1 MFLVHITFKH
11 IAAAVLAIVLGS
23 GACMV
28 AAASSTHNDPDR
40 SFLFFG
46 KKKKKGQASAAPAE
60 SAKTD
65 YETLTDSAV
74 TSQGMFNVI
83 RKNKDYYFEIPLS
96 LMDRDMLVVNKLVR
110 VPEELNQAGVN
121 RGINSSNIMIRFGFD
136 PDEKKVFASQS
147 RVVPDVDPNDA
158 IARSVKDNYIF
169 PFIAAFKTEAYN
181 ADSTAVVVKVTDLFD
196 GKNDCFGNIFNDI
209 NLGTPVSS
217 ELSKIKSVK
226 AFKDNVFAVSELTTR
241 VVEPGGAVSVTV
253 EVGTSIVLLPEKP
266 MQRRLVSPRVGYFH
280 ESTLGYSDNQQRV
293 HRRNYITRWRL
304 EPRPE
309 DEQAYLAGILVEP
322 AKPITFHIDNSTPRQ
337 WRPYIRKGIEDWNSA
352 FELAGFKNAIRVE
365 QIPDSTDIDMDDIN
379 YSTITYA
386 ASTKSNAMGPSITDP
401 RSGEIIEADV
411 MWWHNVLDILHDWIV
426 VQTAAANPDARSLVL
441 PDSLIGDAMRFV
453 ACHEVGHSL
462 GLRHNMMAS
471 AGVPTDSL
479 RSPSYVEWLGGTSS
493 SIMDYARFNYVAQPG
508 DGVKVLSPHIGPYDR
523 MAIQYGYRW
532 YGKATPEEDYRE
544 CNNTIAPYTGDL
556 YRYSEAQDS
565 RDAVDPR
572 ALSEDLGDDA
582 VKSASYGIANL
593 KRIVPNIVKWT
604 TSGEQAQNYDDAS
617 NLLSSII
624 GQWQRYIYH
633 TMANV
638 GGIYVDNTTVGD
650 GNQTYTHVERERQKA
665 ATEFILKNVFDDTDW
680 LFDSD
685 VTRYTYLVL
694 NSPIGRIENA
704 PVYLLNN
711 ARSYVLWDLLS
722 DNRIMRMYENV
733 DANGKQAFAPS
744 ELIDMMHKQIF
755 GPTVAGKTLTKDERS
770 IQKNYV
776 DALMIAANEN
786 MGLKDAKRTLTSDE
800 HNHAHADYPG
810 DKDALALLT
819 LETPLQCY
827 ECMAAGERTAG
838 HRQLNFY
845 GSHANRISDA
855 ISLKRGELLRILRL
869 LKSRIPSASR
879 DTRSHYED
887 LVMRIN
893 SSLGLRQDFN

>member
-1 MFLVHITFKH
+1 MFLGHITFKH
-11 IAAAVLAIVLGS
+11 ITAAALAIVLGS
-23 GACMV
+23 GACMI
-28 AAASSTHNDPDR
+28 AATSSTQDDPDR

-46 KKKKKGQASAAPAE
+46 KKKKKGQASATPAE
-60 SAKTD
+60 PAKTD

-74 TSQGMFNVI
+74 TSHGMFNVI

-121 RGINSSNIMIRFGFD
+121 RGINSSNIMIRFGID
-136 PDEKKVFASQS
+136 RDEKKVFASQS
-147 RVVPDVDPNDA
+147 RVVPDVDPDDA

-169 PFIAAFKTEAYN
+169 PFIAAFKTEAFD

-304 EPRPE
+304 EPKPE

-322 AKPITFHIDNSTPRQ
+322 AKPIVFHIDNSTPRQ

-352 FELAGFKNAIRVE
+352 FELAGFKNAIKAVE
-365 QIPDSTDIDMDDIN
+365 IPDSADIDMDDIS

-532 YGKATPEEDYRE
+532 YGKDTPEEDYRE

-582 VKSASYGIANL
+582 VKSATYGMANL

-604 TSGEQAQNYDDAS
+604 TSGEEGQDYDDAS

-624 GQWQRYIYH
+624 GQWQRYLYH

-650 GNQTYTHVERERQKA
+650 GNQTYTHVERDRQKA
-665 ATEFILKNVFDDTDW
+665 AVEFILKNVFEDTDW

-733 DANGKQAFAPS
+733 NANGNKAFAPS

-755 GPTVAGKTLTKDERS
+755 GPTVAGKTLTKDQRS

-786 MGLKDAKRTLTSDE
+786 MGLKDAKRTLTSGG
-800 HNHAHADYPG
+800 HNHVHADYPG
-810 DKDALALLT
+810 DKEAMALLT
-819 LETPLQCY
+819 LETLLQCY

-893 SSLGLRQDFN
+893 SSLGLRQDIN